1 MFHKMLYIF
10 CVFTLFCR
18 IMNDKKKVLTA
29 AGLAIEI
36 EDVAPFTCADVGL
49 WNGDTVVLTAMISQV
64 TVVYSW
70 RG

>member
-1 MFHKMLYIF
+1 MI
-10 CVFTLFCR
+10 
-18 IMNDKKKVLTA
+18 KKVLTA

-49 WNGDTVVLTAMISQV
+49 WNGDTVVLTAMIPQV

-70 RG
+70 RGWISY